1 MFRRRFLQKEKEAIL
16 KTDSNLPGASLT
28 PLLCVFI
35 KAVREKPALKGTLSM
50 NKMEKALNEI
60 GHMDELS
67 VQESP
72 VHEMN
77 ATAKLLSTVFYILT
91 VMSFNKYD
99 LSGLIPML
107 LWPVFMF
114 QMSGISVRTCF
125 YKLRI
130 VLPLVMAVGLFNPF
144 FDREIILRIG
154 STGVSGGVVSMITL
168 MLKGVLCLMAS
179 FLLVATTPFD
189 NICAALRGMHFPAT
203 LVTLLLLTYRYV
215 GVMTEELAV
224 MTDAYHLRAP
234 GQKGIHVSAWG
245 SFLGQLLLRSMDRA
259 QELYSSMLLRGYH
272 QHFHY
277 APVKPFGSRDAVYM
291 ILSAAFFA
299 AVKFW
304 NLSEIIGMFF
314 VR

>member
-1 MFRRRFLQKEKEAIL
+1 
-16 KTDSNLPGASLT
+16 
-28 PLLCVFI
+28 
-35 KAVREKPALKGTLSM
+35 
-50 NKMEKALNEI
+50 MEKALGELS
-60 GHMDELS
+60 HMDELA
-67 VQESP
+67 VQGSP

-77 ATAKLLSTVFYILT
+77 AGAKLFSTVIYILT

-107 LWPVFMF
+107 LWPVLLF

-130 VLPLVMAVGLFNPF
+130 VLPLVMAVGLFNPI
-144 FDREIILRIG
+144 FDREIMLRVG
-154 STGVSGGVVSMITL
+154 TVAVSGGVISMVTL

-189 NICAALRGMHFPAT
+189 NICAALRRVHFPAT

-259 QELYSSMLLRGYH
+259 QELYASMLLRGYH

-277 APVKPFGSRDAVYM
+277 APIKPFRGSDAVYVL
-291 ILSAAFFA
+291 LSLAFFA
-299 AVKFW
+299 IVRFM
-304 NLSEIIGMFF
+304 NVSQLIGMFF